1 MQDPSPGR
9 PSGPAHQT
17 IILAVDDE
25 PAILRLITLVLHEQ
39 DYRVLPALSAEAALE
54 LIEASGQQP
63 DLAIVDV
70 QLPGMNGLELVRQ
83 LQGDG
88 HGHIPVL
95 LISAYGE
102 PAGHQAEAF
111 LSKPFDADDLVEAA
125 QAVLQQS

>member
-1 MQDPSPGR
+1 M
-9 PSGPAHQT
+9 
-17 IILAVDDE
+17 AVDDE

-39 DYRVLPALSAEAALE
+39 DYSVLPALSAEAALE
-54 LIEASGQQP
+54 LIETSGQQP

-70 QLPGMNGLELVRQ
+70 QLPGMNGLELMRQ
-83 LQGDG
+83 LQEDG

-102 PAGHQAEAF
+102 PADHQADAF